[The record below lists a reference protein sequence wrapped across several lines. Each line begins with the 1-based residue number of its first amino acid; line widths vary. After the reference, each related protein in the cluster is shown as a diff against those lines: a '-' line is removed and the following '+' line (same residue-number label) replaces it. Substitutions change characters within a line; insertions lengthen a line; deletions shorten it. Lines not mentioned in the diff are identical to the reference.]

1 MGLSNMLQ
9 GGGAA
14 GAEAGAAPATPTTEA
29 PAGGAT
35 AAPAQKSFG
44 DRLGDYFKNR
54 YPIAGGLAGMV
65 FDPQQSQPATAP
77 LAPMPG
83 GTVQQPDYSQMI
95 AQNAQP
101 QQGGGGLGAILKL
114 LGL

>member
-9 GGGAA
+9 GGGAS
-14 GAEAGAAPATPTTEA
+14 GAEAGATPASPDAAA

-35 AAPAQKSFG
+35 TAPEQKSFG

-65 FDPQQSQPATAP
+65 FDPQQQQPATAP

-83 GTVQQPDYSQMI
+83 GTQQPDYSQMI

-114 LGL
+114 IGL

>member
-1 MGLSNMLQ
+1 MGLSNMRQ

-14 GAEAGAAPATPTTEA
+14 EGEVGAAPATPTGDAPVGGAA
-29 PAGGAT
+29 PAG
-35 AAPAQKSFG
+35 PEKQSFG

-65 FDPQQSQPATAP
+65 FPQQGQTASAP
-77 LAPMPG
+77 LAPMPNQ
-83 GTVQQPDYSQMI
+83 TQPDYSQMI

-101 QQGGGGLGAILKL
+101 QQGGGGLSAILKL
-114 LGL
+114 IGM

>member
-14 GAEAGAAPATPTTEA
+14 GAEAGATPATPTGDV

-35 AAPAQKSFG
+35 PAAPAQKSFG

-65 FDPQQSQPATAP
+65 FDPQQNQAAVAP
-77 LAPMPG
+77 LAPVPG
-83 GTVQQPDYSQMI
+83 NTQPDYSQMI

-114 LGL
+114 IGL

>member
-9 GGGAA
+9 GGGAT
-14 GAEAGAAPATPTTEA
+14 GAEAGAAPATPVGGVEA
-29 PAGGAT
+29 

-83 GTVQQPDYSQMI
+83 GTTQPDYSQMI

-114 LGL
+114 IGL

>member
-1 MGLSNMLQ
+1 MGLSNMPQ

-29 PAGGAT
+29 PGG
-35 AAPAQKSFG
+35 AAPAEKSFG

-83 GTVQQPDYSQMI
+83 GTQQPDYSQMI

-101 QQGGGGLGAILKL
+101 QQGGSGLGAILKL
-114 LGL
+114 IGL